1 MTINATAP
9 ILLLLYELVA
19 EEQGV
24 DAVDARAG
32 RCRTTC

>member
-19 EEQGV
+19 EEQGIEP
-24 DAVDARAG
+24 AKRSRAPS
-32 RCRTTC
+32 RTTC

>member
-24 DAVDARAG
+24 AG
-32 RCRTTC
+32 VRSAERSRTTC